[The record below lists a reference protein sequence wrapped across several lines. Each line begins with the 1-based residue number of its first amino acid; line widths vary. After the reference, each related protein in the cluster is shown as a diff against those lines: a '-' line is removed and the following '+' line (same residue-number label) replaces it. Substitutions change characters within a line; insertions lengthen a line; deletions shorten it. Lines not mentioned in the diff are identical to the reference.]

1 MKFIR
6 SLLLMICLF
15 VTLAACGSTQVK
27 ITFETNTKETL
38 EEVVIDKGTILQ
50 EPVLKEVEGFEFDG
64 WYADAA
70 FTKAFDFTQ
79 PVNKSLTIYAK
90 WNQYYNIEFVTNS
103 DETVEPLK
111 VYKGETFELPNLEK
125 DGYVLIG
132 WYLDA
137 EFENKYSAAPAS
149 KDLELYARWV
159 AEGEKFDVN
168 LYVQGEF
175 REKVSVAFGQE
186 IELPSYSK
194 IGFVTGDWYYDE
206 ALTNPFDEEAVILE
220 DINLYT
226 AYVQDLYVLEVKTNA
241 LYVEFL
247 SNKGDRT
254 NEQTEFYDQSFKY
267 MVGDDNEWKMAPT
280 VELGRYDAE
289 SDSFEVVQSKWEY
302 NLYLSVLENGNY
314 KEANIADYVDEF
326 DEVECTIDFSEAAIG
341 KEFKVVFIPK
351 HLTNFQLSESEIA
364 AYTVTYECMVIDGF
378 NAYTALELAY
388 IENRADETDAH
399 AIAWK
404 EFKEEKG
411 LDVNYHP
418 ANVILHANMNVV
430 RDVLPDGLFYN
441 EGDADLKPADSD
453 YERTLGSIRDYV
465 DIYRHN
471 TLEGESFGI
480 YGNYFNIS
488 TAQIP
493 VVTREN
499 HNISVEGSVISHSQL
514 FYIEGA
520 HDSKVSIENVSIL
533 GNAPRVEDKLKAGGL
548 IFVKLFGPELDV
560 KNVISSSFFISFM
573 SENSKAQLL
582 VENCKAYDSFNSF
595 IYNWGNPNVI
605 VKHCEFI
612 GAGGPVL
619 IQDHVHPTDEDGGDI
634 AHTRFIDCNLES
646 YVAGTEGWFSVVG
659 ATALVPQ
666 IKQLNAI
673 FEAYGKSFLVTE
685 TGNDGVTFFNV
696 MSVIKSGDSQ
706 SVTAQ
711 KVSGSVTFDST
722 TPFDYG
728 ASNPYLQAM
737 LDQTYALGAPAFQG
751 SNASAVT
758 GFGYFNGSQ
767 VLDVQGNMLLPTDP
781 LFSSEYLTIYYNGM
795 AITVKLYDKGTV
807 K

>member
-1 MKFIR
+1 MKLLKN
-6 SLLLMICLF
+6 LLLLICLF

-38 EEVVIDKGTILQ
+38 EEVVIEKGAKLTKP
-50 EPVLKEVEGFEFDG
+50 ELKDVPGFEFVG
-64 WYADAA
+64 WYEDQA
-70 FTKAFDFTQ
+70 FTKEFDFDA
-79 PVNKSLTIYAK
+79 PINKSLTIYAK
-90 WNQYYNIEFVTNS
+90 WNQYFSVEFVSENYNA
-103 DETVEPLK
+103 EPLK
-111 VYKGETFELPNLEK
+111 VYKGETFEFPELDRE
-125 DGYVLIG
+125 GWVLIG
-132 WYLDA
+132 WYLDD
-137 EFENKYSAAPAS
+137 EYENKYVAAPVEDNL
-149 KDLELYARWV
+149 KLYARWV
-159 AEGEKFDVN
+159 QEGEKFTVN
-168 LYVQGEF
+168 YHVDGELVESDNLVF
-175 REKVSVAFGQE
+175 GQDLELPTFEKV
-186 IELPSYSK
+186 
-194 IGFVTGDWYYDE
+194 GFKTNGWYYDQ
-206 ALTNPFDEEAVILE
+206 ALQNAFNPEEVILE
-220 DINLYT
+220 DLNLY
-226 AYVQDLYVLEVKTNA
+226 AEYAQYVYVLEVKTNP

-254 NEQTEFYDQSFKY
+254 NDHTEFYDKSFKY
-267 MVGDDNEWKMAPT
+267 MVGDDNDWKMAP
-280 VELGRYDAE
+280 VIELGKLNAE
-289 SDSFEVVQSKWEY
+289 GDGFDIVQTAWEFDVY
-302 NLYLSVLENGNY
+302 LYLESNGEYTSVSHEEYLDGFNATTCAINF
-314 KEANIADYVDEF
+314 N
-326 DEVECTIDFSEAAIG
+326 EAAIG
-341 KEFKVVFIPK
+341 KSFKVVFIPK
-351 HLTNFQLSESEIA
+351 HLTSKQLNDIA

-430 RDVLPDGLFYN
+430 RGVLPDGLFYN
-441 EGDADLKPADSD
+441 EGDADLKPTDSD

-499 HNISVEGSVISHSQL
+499 HNISVEGAVISHSQL

-573 SENSKAQLL
+573 SENSKAPLL
-582 VENCKAYDSFNSF
+582 IENCKAYDSFNSF
-595 IYNWGNPNVI
+595 IYNWGNPNVT
-605 VKHCEFI
+605 VKHSEFI

-619 IQDHVHPTDEDGGDI
+619 IQDHVHPTDADGGDI
-634 AHTRFIDCNLES
+634 AHTKFIDCNLES

-706 SVTAQ
+706 SITAQ
-711 KVSGSVTFDST
+711 KVSGSVTFDDT

-751 SNASAVT
+751 SNASGVT